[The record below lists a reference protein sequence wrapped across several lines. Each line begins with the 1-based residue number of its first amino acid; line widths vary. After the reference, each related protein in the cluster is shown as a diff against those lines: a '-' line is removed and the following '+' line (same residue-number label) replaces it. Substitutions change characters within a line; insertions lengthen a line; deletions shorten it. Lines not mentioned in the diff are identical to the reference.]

1 MIDAN
6 HYPFPKELYDR
17 GVTLG
22 IKELKIRWSW
32 SYDEDCQ
39 DLIEVES
46 DHEGGEAVDAFLDE
60 IYEWVKKEFCF
71 RGGDGDDRYG
81 ENVIIDLANKKISV
95 TLWGTQVVFSE
106 ETLIDLTF

>member
-17 GVTLG
+17 GMTLG

-32 SYDEDCQ
+32 SNDEDCQ

-46 DHEGGEAVDAFLDE
+46 DPEGRDDIDAFLDE
-60 IYEWVKKEFCF
+60 IYEWVKKEFRF
-71 RGGDGDDRYG
+71 RGGDGDEYG